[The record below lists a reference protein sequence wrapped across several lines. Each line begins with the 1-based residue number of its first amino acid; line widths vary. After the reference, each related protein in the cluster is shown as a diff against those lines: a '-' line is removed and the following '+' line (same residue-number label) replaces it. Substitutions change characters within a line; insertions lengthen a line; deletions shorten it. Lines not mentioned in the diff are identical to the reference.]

1 MVPEYLI
8 YDDAWRLRR
17 FEDKRV
23 IQNGVIKERLYRIN
37 SNKIKYVVDKLH
49 IK

>member
-1 MVPEYLI
+1 MVPDFLI
-8 YDDAWRLRR
+8 YDNACRLRR
-17 FEDKRV
+17 FVDKRV
-23 IQNGVIKERLYRIN
+23 IQNGVIKDRLYRIN